1 MNYQVFNPLSGAYTK
16 CATKEEARATLV
28 KYIQEFCTLNPFT
41 VDEKIVNEHGDY
53 AWTPSAIDTS
63 ITVK

>member
-28 KYIQEFCTLNPFT
+28 KYIQEFYGANTHQFE
-41 VDEKIVNEHGDY
+41 EKIVNEHGDY
-53 AWTPSAIDTS
+53 AWTPSAIDIN